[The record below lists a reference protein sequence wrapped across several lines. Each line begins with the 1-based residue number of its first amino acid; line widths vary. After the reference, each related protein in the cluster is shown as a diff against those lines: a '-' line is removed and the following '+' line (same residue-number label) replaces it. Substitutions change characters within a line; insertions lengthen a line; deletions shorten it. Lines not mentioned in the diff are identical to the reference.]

1 MDVLVYLLVYHHFY
15 QCQILVK
22 TICYDFC
29 LNSAIPLGTRSGG
42 NICQVIML
50 NDTAIRAMHGKAK
63 KGEKV
68 PQKSDGGGLN
78 FVDGKYWR
86 LSYRFGG
93 KQKTLALGVFR

>member
-1 MDVLVYLLVYHHFY
+1 
-15 QCQILVK
+15 
-22 TICYDFC
+22 
-29 LNSAIPLGTRSGG
+29 
-42 NICQVIML
+42 ML
-50 NDTAIRAMHGKAK
+50 NDTVIRAMHGKAK

-93 KQKTLALGVFR
+93 KQKKVCLGVYPAVSLLMARKARTK

>member
-1 MDVLVYLLVYHHFY
+1 
-15 QCQILVK
+15 
-22 TICYDFC
+22 
-29 LNSAIPLGTRSGG
+29 
-42 NICQVIML
+42 ML

-68 PQKSDGGGLN
+68 SQKSDGGGLN

-93 KQKTLALGVFR
+93 KQKTLALGVYPIVFLFWERRGRDYRP